1 MTEGIEEMKL
11 RADLGYEGDPGYK
24 HLFVDG
30 SCYKNEIGQSC
41 MWYSVILGDPVTD
54 RFKVLRCKGMRH
66 GHMSAQCAELMALIE
81 ACEIGKGLEIN
92 VNTDM
97 W

>member
-24 HLFVDG
+24 FVDG

-41 MWYSVILGDPVTD
+41 M
-54 RFKVLRCKGMRH
+54 
-66 GHMSAQCAELMALIE
+66 
-81 ACEIGKGLEIN
+81 
-92 VNTDM
+92 
-97 W
+97 

>member
-1 MTEGIEEMKL
+1 M
-11 RADLGYEGDPGYK
+11 
-24 HLFVDG
+24 
-30 SCYKNEIGQSC
+30 
-41 MWYSVILGDPVTD
+41 ILGDPVTD
-54 RFKVLRCKGMRH
+54 RFKVLRCKRMRH

>member
-1 MTEGIEEMKL
+1 M
-11 RADLGYEGDPGYK
+11 
-24 HLFVDG
+24 
-30 SCYKNEIGQSC
+30 
-41 MWYSVILGDPVTD
+41 TD
-54 RFKVLRCKGMRH
+54 RFKVLRCKRMRH

-97 W
+97 WYNGLKRSNGHPIKYLTEIK